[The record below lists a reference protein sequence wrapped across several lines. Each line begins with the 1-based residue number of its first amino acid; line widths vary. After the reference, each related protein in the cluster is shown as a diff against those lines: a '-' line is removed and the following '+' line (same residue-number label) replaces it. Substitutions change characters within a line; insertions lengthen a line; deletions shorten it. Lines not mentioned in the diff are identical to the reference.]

1 MKFEK
6 RNPNGIRYAQYA
18 DHRDMAVWCMEEI
31 DRMNTVVQEMH
42 RYGKNQKIPWLQLSA
57 YRTTVTRKESSGKE
71 DEVQLKESEEVV
83 DDSNDAEDINVDDR
97 QMQQQYM

>member
-1 MKFEK
+1 MVYGGNRSHEHSGSRNAPVWEK
-6 RNPNGIRYAQYA
+6 SK
-18 DHRDMAVWCMEEI
+18 D
-31 DRMNTVVQEMH
+31 
-42 RYGKNQKIPWLQLSA
+42 PWLQLSA
-57 YRTTVTRKESSGKE
+57 YRATVTRKESSGKE